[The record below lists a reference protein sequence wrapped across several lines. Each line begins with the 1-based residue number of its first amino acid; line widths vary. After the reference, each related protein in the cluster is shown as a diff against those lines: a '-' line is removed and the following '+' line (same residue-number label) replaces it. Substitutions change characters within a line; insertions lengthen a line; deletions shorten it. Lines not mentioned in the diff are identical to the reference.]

1 MKPPTVAGQGWGG
14 RQFTPPWIN
23 VMMSGADKMK
33 KTRQAKGIKKNRG
46 EGNANIKSN
55 NKILKSPQKEF
66 REQCEAHF
74 GLLVPISC
82 NYQCAFLLHIPF
94 VSWIIQQNI

>member
-46 EGNANIKSN
+46 AGGQGRPSRGDEHTNEMNA
-55 NKILKSPQKEF
+55 L
-66 REQCEAHF
+66 
-74 GLLVPISC
+74 
-82 NYQCAFLLHIPF
+82 
-94 VSWIIQQNI
+94 